1 MGRRLMRGP
10 AGAGAGRGDLAV
22 TAVTN
27 DARVETTVTFTSI

>member
-22 TAVTN
+22 TN